1 MVAYRESESGSRQL
15 ILLTAACVV
24 TVVVMALSVWAGYD
38 ASRKFSAVSAT
49 GLEMQNLRGQ
59 ILRYDEILTMSTR
72 MAAATGDP
80 RWEARYRETEPRLA
94 EALEQAKRLIPDF
107 RTTGQTNASNDALVT
122 LEEQALELALA
133 SRNQEATAILDGQEY
148 TDQKAVY
155 AEGMRQLGEQLETV
169 ARSTARSLQ
178 ERAWLQVIGSLI
190 ALPLLIV
197 GWWIVLRVANRWRRE
212 IAASHEQLLQLN
224 QNLDC
229 KVRDRTAELA
239 KATENA
245 QAANKAKSTFMA
257 NMSHELRTPMNAI
270 IGYSEMLIEELEDTD
285 QEDLVPDL
293 KKINAA
299 GQHLLGLINDV
310 LDISKIEAG
319 RMELYLEA
327 FDIGTLVRN
336 VATTVQ
342 PLIETNENTL
352 EVRCPD
358 DLGSMRADATK
369 LRQALLNVLSNA
381 AKFTHQ
387 GSITLEV
394 SRTPDGDFVRFEIA
408 DTGIGIPEDRLD
420 SVFDE
425 FSQADESTTRNYGG
439 TGLGLPISR
448 HFCRMMEGD
457 LTVASTPGKGSTF
470 TIEVPARVNDGNA
483 DEGRDDA
490 MPAGEGPL
498 VLVIDDDPVARDLIG
513 RTVRGG
519 GFSVVTASGG
529 EDGLRKARELEP
541 VAITLDVL
549 MPGTDGWSVL
559 TSLKAEPE
567 LQDIPVIMVSILG
580 EDRLAQALGASDFVT
595 KPVDR
600 ERLVR
605 ILRRYLPSRHSGR
618 IMIVDDEPAAL
629 EMLVQLVEKEGWATV
644 TAENGRDALDK
655 LAEADPALILTDL
668 MMPEMDGFEFIDA
681 LRSHEAWRRLPVVVL
696 TAKDL
701 TEADRQRLSGQVER
715 VLNKGAEATGDLLE
729 KLRELVDGAQPAWRK
744 ES

>member
-1 MVAYRESESGSRQL
+1 
-15 ILLTAACVV
+15 
-24 TVVVMALSVWAGYD
+24 
-38 ASRKFSAVSAT
+38 
-49 GLEMQNLRGQ
+49 
-59 ILRYDEILTMSTR
+59 
-72 MAAATGDP
+72 
-80 RWEARYRETEPRLA
+80 
-94 EALEQAKRLIPDF
+94 
-107 RTTGQTNASNDALVT
+107 
-122 LEEQALELALA
+122 
-133 SRNQEATAILDGQEY
+133 
-148 TDQKAVY
+148 
-155 AEGMRQLGEQLETV
+155 MRDLGEQLQSM
-169 ARSTARSLQ
+169 ARSTASSLQ
-178 ERAWLQVIGSLI
+178 ERARLQVVGILI
-190 ALPLLIV
+190 ALPLLMV
-197 GWWIVLRVANRWRRE
+197 GWWIVLRVADRWRRE
-212 IAASHEQLLQLN
+212 IAASHELLLQLN
-224 QNLDC
+224 QNLDE

-239 KATENA
+239 KATEQA
-245 QAANKAKSTFMA
+245 QSANKAKSTFMA

-270 IGYSEMLIEELEDTD
+270 IGYSEMLIEEMEDTD
-285 QEDLVPDL
+285 QEDLIPDL
-293 KKINAA
+293 KKINHA

-319 RMELYLEA
+319 RMELYLET
-327 FDIGTLVRN
+327 FDIGTLVRS
-336 VATTVQ
+336 VTTTVQ
-342 PLIETNENTL
+342 PLVETNGNTL
-352 EVRCPD
+352 AVQCPD
-358 DLGSMRADATK
+358 DLGTMRADATK

-394 SRTPDGDFVRFEIA
+394 SRTADGSRVRFEIA

-420 SVFDE
+420 FVFDE

-457 LTVASTPGKGSTF
+457 LTVASAPGKGSTF
-470 TIEVPARVNDGNA
+470 TIEVPARVKDGTA

-567 LQDIPVIMVSILG
+567 LQDIPVVMVSILG
-580 EDRLAQALGASDFVT
+580 ENRLAQALGASEFLT

-605 ILRRYLPSRHSGR
+605 VLRRYLPSRPPGSVL
-618 IMIVDDEPAAL
+618 IIDDEPAAR
-629 EMLVQLVEKEGWATV
+629 EMLVRLAQKEGWATV

-655 LAEADPALILTDL
+655 LAQETPTLILTDL
-668 MMPEMDGFEFIDA
+668 MMPKVDGFEFVEA
-681 LRSHEAWRRLPVVVL
+681 LRREDAWRQIPVVVL

-701 TEADRQRLSGQVER
+701 SEADRRRLSGRVER
-715 VLNKGAEATGDLLE
+715 ILNKGPEATGDLLDR
-729 KLRELVDGAQPAWRK
+729 LRDLADETQPA
-744 ES
+744 